1 MKNWKKSVVM
11 LATLVGLAAC
21 AGNAPQATRD
31 EETKEQ
37 SNGVKVVASIYPL
50 YDWARTLAEG
60 TSIETEYLVDHGDL
74 HSYEPSAD
82 DIVKARAAS
91 LLLAVGGVDED
102 LTKLDGVNKL
112 VMTDV
117 VKDALLPSEEHH
129 HDEEEDH
136 DHDHDHEHEDA
147 DHDHDEHEHEEA
159 EHEHEHEHEE
169 ADHDEKH
176 DHDHEHEHE
185 EAEHDDHD
193 HDDHDH
199 EHEHHH
205 HHHHHDFDEHVW
217 LSPALAKRM
226 VTAIAEEM
234 VKLSPADRER
244 IEKNRDAYLAE
255 LDKLE
260 KDYADFGKTK
270 PTLVFADRFP
280 FHYLEEQYG
289 WNVIAAYRG
298 CSADAEVSVDTIA
311 SLIDAAQ
318 KKAYV
323 LTEARSDGK
332 IAKTVTEGSSVK
344 TITFNAME
352 AVSRDDHM
360 AYLDIMRENLAH
372 FQEAAK

>member
-1 MKNWKKSVVM
+1 MKNWKKGIVV
-11 LATLVGLAAC
+11 LAALVGLAAC
-21 AGNAPQATRD
+21 AGNAPATKENEQTK
-31 EETKEQ
+31 EETA
-37 SNGVKVVASIYPL
+37 GAKVVASIYPL

-60 TSIETEYLVDHGDL
+60 TSIETDYLVDHGDL
-74 HSYEPSAD
+74 HAYEPSAD

-112 VMTDV
+112 VMTEV

-159 EHEHEHEHEE
+159 EHEHEQED
-169 ADHDEKH
+169 ADH
-176 DHDHEHEHE
+176 DHDHEHEEDHDHDHDHQHE
-185 EAEHDDHD
+185 DADHEHDDHD
-193 HDDHDH
+193 HD
-199 EHEHHH
+199 HEHHH
-205 HHHHHDFDEHVW
+205 HHHAFDEHVW
-217 LSPALAKRM
+217 LSPALAERM
-226 VTAIAEEM
+226 VSAIAEEM

-255 LDKLE
+255 LDALE
-260 KDYADFGKTK
+260 KDYAEFGKTE

-280 FHYLEEQYG
+280 FRYLEEAYG
-289 WNVIAAYRG
+289 WNVVAAYRG
-298 CSADAEVSVDTIA
+298 CSADAEISVDTIA

-318 KKAYV
+318 KKSYV
-323 LTEARSDGK
+323 LTEARGDGK
-332 IAKTVTEGSSVK
+332 IAKTVTEGSSAK
-344 TITFNAME
+344 TLTFDTME
-352 AVSRDDHM
+352 AVSRDDH
-360 AYLDIMRENLAH
+360 ATYLDIMRENLAH

>member
-1 MKNWKKSVVM
+1 MKNWKKGIVM
-11 LATLVGLAAC
+11 LAALVGLAAC
-21 AGNAPQATRD
+21 AGNAPQ
-31 EETKEQ
+31 EKEQ
-37 SNGVKVVASIYPL
+37 TMEEKSGAKVVASIYPL

-60 TSIETEYLVDHGDL
+60 TSIETDYLVDHGDL

-102 LTKLDGVNKL
+102 LTELDGVNTL
-112 VMTDV
+112 VMTEV

-129 HDEEEDH
+129 HDEDEDHDHDHEEDHDHDHEHEEDH
-136 DHDHDHEHEDA
+136 DHDHDHEHEEDHDHKHEDA
-147 DHDHDEHEHEEA
+147 DH
-159 EHEHEHEHEE
+159 
-169 ADHDEKH
+169 
-176 DHDHEHEHE
+176 
-185 EAEHDDHD
+185 EHDDHD
-193 HDDHDH
+193 HDH
-199 EHEHHH
+199 EHH

-244 IEKNRDAYLAE
+244 IEKNRDAYLGE
-255 LDKLE
+255 LDTLE
-260 KDYADFGKTK
+260 KAYAEFGKTK

-318 KKAYV
+318 KKSYV
-323 LTEARSDGK
+323 LTEARGDGK
-332 IAKTVTEGSSVK
+332 IAKTVTEGSSAK
-344 TITFNAME
+344 TLTFNAME
-352 AVSRDDHM
+352 AVARDDH
-360 AYLDIMRENLAH
+360 ASYLDIMRENLAH

>member
-1 MKNWKKSVVM
+1 MKNWKKGIVM

-21 AGNAPQATRD
+21 AGNAPATKENEQTK
-31 EETKEQ
+31 EETA
-37 SNGVKVVASIYPL
+37 GAKVVASIYPL

-60 TSIETEYLVDHGDL
+60 TSIETDYLVDHGDL
-74 HSYEPSAD
+74 HAYEPSAD

-91 LLLAVGGVDED
+91 LLLAVGGADEE
-102 LTKLDGVNKL
+102 LAKLDGVNAL
-112 VMTDV
+112 AMTEV

-129 HDEEEDH
+129 HDEDDGH
-136 DHDHDHEHEDA
+136 DHDHDEDCC
-147 DHDHDEHEHEEA
+147 DDPDD
-159 EHEHEHEHEE
+159 HEHEHEHE
-169 ADHDEKH
+169 DE

-185 EAEHDDHD
+185 GEEAGHDHEDGHEHDDEHE
-193 HDDHDH
+193 HIGHEDDHDH

-205 HHHHHDFDEHVW
+205 HHHAFDEHVW

-226 VTAIAEEM
+226 VSAIADEM
-234 VKLSPADRER
+234 MKLSPADRER

-255 LDKLE
+255 LDTLE
-260 KDYADFGKTK
+260 KAYADFGKTE

-280 FHYLEEQYG
+280 FHYLEEAHG
-289 WNVIAAYRG
+289 WHVVAAYRG
-298 CSADAEVSVDTIA
+298 CSADAEISVDTIA
-311 SLIDAAQ
+311 TLIDAAQ

-332 IAKTVTEGSSVK
+332 IAKTVTEGSSAK

-352 AVSRDDHM
+352 AVSRDDH
-360 AYLDIMRENLAH
+360 ATYLDIMRENLAH

>member
-1 MKNWKKSVVM
+1 MKNWKKGIVM

-21 AGNAPQATRD
+21 AGNAPATKENEQTK
-31 EETKEQ
+31 EETA
-37 SNGVKVVASIYPL
+37 GAKVVASIYPL

-60 TSIETEYLVDHGDL
+60 TSIETDYLVDHGDL
-74 HSYEPSAD
+74 HAYEPSAD

-91 LLLAVGGVDED
+91 LLLAVGGADED
-102 LTKLDGVNKL
+102 LTELDGVNTL
-112 VMTDV
+112 VMTEV

-129 HDEEEDH
+129 HDEDDGHDHDHEDADHDHDHDHEEDH
-136 DHDHDHEHEDA
+136 DHDHDHKHEDA
-147 DHDHDEHEHEEA
+147 DHEHDNH
-159 EHEHEHEHEE
+159 
-169 ADHDEKH
+169 
-176 DHDHEHEHE
+176 
-185 EAEHDDHD
+185 EHDDHD
-193 HDDHDH
+193 HD
-199 EHEHHH
+199 HEHHH
-205 HHHHHDFDEHVW
+205 HHHAFDEHVW

-255 LDKLE
+255 LDTLE
-260 KDYADFGKTK
+260 KAYAEFGKTE

-318 KKAYV
+318 KKSYV
-323 LTEARSDGK
+323 LTEARGDGK
-332 IAKTVTEGSSVK
+332 IAKTVTEGSSAK
-344 TITFNAME
+344 TLTFDTME
-352 AVSRDDHM
+352 AVSRDNH
-360 AYLDIMRENLAH
+360 ATYLDIMRENLEH

>member
-1 MKNWKKSVVM
+1 MKNWKKGIVM
-11 LATLVGLAAC
+11 LAALVGLAAC
-21 AGNAPQATRD
+21 AGNAPATKENEQTK
-31 EETKEQ
+31 EETT
-37 SNGVKVVASIYPL
+37 GAKVVASIYPL

-60 TSIETEYLVDHGDL
+60 TSIETDYLVDHGDL
-74 HSYEPSAD
+74 HAYEPSAD

-112 VMTDV
+112 VMTEV
-117 VKDALLPSEEHH
+117 VKDALLPSAEHH
-129 HDEEEDH
+129 HDEDEDHDHDHEDADHDH
-136 DHDHDHEHEDA
+136 DHDHDHEHE
-147 DHDHDEHEHEEA
+147 HEE
-159 EHEHEHEHEE
+159 
-169 ADHDEKH
+169 DH
-176 DHDHEHEHE
+176 DHDHEEDH
-185 EAEHDDHD
+185 DHD

-205 HHHHHDFDEHVW
+205 HHHHAFDEHVW

-226 VTAIAEEM
+226 VSAIAEEM

-260 KDYADFGKTK
+260 KDYAEFGKTE

-280 FHYLEEQYG
+280 FRYLEEAYG
-289 WNVIAAYRG
+289 WNVVAAYRG
-298 CSADAEVSVDTIA
+298 CSADAEISVDTIA

-318 KKAYV
+318 KKSYV
-323 LTEARSDGK
+323 LTEARGDGK
-332 IAKTVTEGSSVK
+332 IAKTVTEGSSAK
-344 TITFNAME
+344 TLTFDTME
-352 AVSRDDHM
+352 AVSRDNH
-360 AYLDIMRENLAH
+360 ATYLDIMRENLEH